1 MQEIIPNKNY
11 TETIKGPK
19 ESTLKKNINK
29 KCVCSYK
36 IHNWNT
42 YQLCSFP
49 LEHQLIALD
58 LYIKTIVNVQKNKNK
73 K

>member
-36 IHNWNT
+36 IHN
-42 YQLCSFP
+42 
-49 LEHQLIALD
+49 
-58 LYIKTIVNVQKNKNK
+58 
-73 K
+73 